1 MKDILEFA
9 TPEAVGVSSA
19 AISDFID
26 DVVRRKLAMHSC
38 IIIRHGKVC
47 AEWYAPPFKQD
58 ELHRMYSTSKTF
70 SSMALGILIGDGKVR
85 LDDLVSDY
93 FPEYCPADMHEW
105 IKNTTIRDALMMATS
120 HTKGTYG
127 IADTNYVSNTFT
139 KPCEH
144 PSGSM
149 FIYDTNASNCIAS
162 IVERVS
168 GQKMMDFLLDRALRE
183 IGFSENTDCIEMPQ
197 GGAWGGSGVLCSTR
211 DLARFALLVYN
222 DGYANDKQL
231 LPRDYVIAAK
241 SKQIDNN
248 LSGHYDNLHGFGYG
262 YQIWR
267 IFENGYGFLGMG
279 GQVALSFPEHDLI
292 YCMTSDVQGNP
303 QGYIP
308 FTEALYYNILKT
320 LKKGDTATALPEN
333 SAAYDALKRK
343 MESFSLPR
351 PFGNSTSTF
360 ADKVSG
366 KVYKAYENPMQISEF
381 YLTFSK
387 NEGTFNYKTPR
398 GDKKIRFGLFDF
410 ITEEFPETHYYGRK
424 MHVPL
429 GRGYRSMS
437 MAAWSEE
444 HRLSLRTYVIDDFF
458 GNMTIT
464 FAFKGDLVTVNMFK
478 KAEGFLTEYQ
488 GEMVGKIQK

>member
-1 MKDILEFA
+1 
-9 TPEAVGVSSA
+9 
-19 AISDFID
+19 
-26 DVVRRKLAMHSC
+26 
-38 IIIRHGKVC
+38 
-47 AEWYAPPFKQD
+47 
-58 ELHRMYSTSKTF
+58 
-70 SSMALGILIGDGKVR
+70 
-85 LDDLVSDY
+85 
-93 FPEYCPADMHEW
+93 
-105 IKNTTIRDALMMATS
+105 
-120 HTKGTYG
+120 
-127 IADTNYVSNTFT
+127 
-139 KPCEH
+139 
-144 PSGSM
+144 
-149 FIYDTNASNCIAS
+149 
-162 IVERVS
+162 
-168 GQKMMDFLLDRALRE
+168 
-183 IGFSENTDCIEMPQ
+183 MPQ

-222 DGYANDKQL
+222 DGYANGKQL

-303 QGYIP
+303 GSYIS

-320 LKKGDTATALPEN
+320 LKKGDTAAALPEN
-333 SAAYDALKRK
+333 VTAYDTLKQK

-360 ADKVSG
+360 ADKVNG
-366 KVYKAYENPMQISEF
+366 KVYKANENPMQISEF
-381 YLTFSK
+381 YLTFSE
-387 NEGTFNYKTPR
+387 NEGTFHYKTPR

-478 KAEGFLTEYQ
+478 KAEGFLAEYQ
-488 GEMVGKIQK
+488 GEMVGKIKE